1 MWYVVCVSFIWHI
14 LYLAN
19 IFFFSRYA
27 AIYGV
32 NTQEK
37 MQSKAF
43 VLMNQHRNEDVRF
56 HARKMYEAI
65 KSWERVECADCG
77 VSKQRPV
84 IVVTNHWL
92 VAVLKSNVGRS

>member
-1 MWYVVCVSFIWHI
+1 MCTYIYFVTVAFFEHVF
-14 LYLAN
+14 YLAN
-19 IFFFSRYA
+19 IHFFSRYA

-56 HARKMYEAI
+56 QARKMYEAI
-65 KSWERVECADCG
+65 KS
-77 VSKQRPV
+77 
-84 IVVTNHWL
+84 
-92 VAVLKSNVGRS
+92 